1 MIVSSKGTTVL
12 RQEVLSLLRKGA
24 IEDVHPSQMKSG
36 FYSRYF
42 VVPKKV
48 TTNIGHLNLALR
60 MSKFKML
67 TVKSI
72 LSQIQPNVDHD
83 RSEGCITFIFR
94 SSEDTGSSLDSL

>member
-48 TTNIGHLNLALR
+48 TTNIGFMPFESCTQNEQIQDVD
-60 MSKFKML
+60 SK
-67 TVKSI
+67 I
-72 LSQIQPNVDHD
+72 YLSQIQPNVDPSD
-83 RSEGCITFIFR
+83 RS
-94 SSEDTGSSLDSL
+94 